1 MKKSISICLLLLAV
15 LTQGGCNQEDDINE
29 IFVSGVWNLNNYYS
43 NADWNSNN
51 DRNARAKYTNP
62 DDLKII
68 NRFTIEF
75 KEDGT
80 LSGVMENKVSFTGK
94 WSANP
99 DDRSI
104 SITQLKPASSALKG
118 RNQEFIRSLE
128 TARFYKGNSQWI
140 QLAPEART
148 TYVQL
153 THIKP

>member
-1 MKKSISICLLLLAV
+1 MNRIFHARIHFAMYMLVILLTMCVGWA
-15 LTQGGCNQEDDINE
+15 
-29 IFVSGVWNLNNYYS
+29 FWNK
-43 NADWNSNN
+43 AG
-51 DRNARAKYTNP
+51 
-62 DDLKII
+62 
-68 NRFTIEF
+68 EF